1 MNCNKDI
8 HDELKESGD
17 ISCPFCDQKLE
28 DSNEKPQDRLAK
40 YYLCCDNQYIINDDG
55 MLACLSCGIVQGYNY
70 VKEYVDFY
78 KNRHR
83 FIRKSVYPR
92 EYHINNIL
100 LDIEEKYNIKISNC
114 QKHKIDAIYVE
125 IGKVLNEVNCTRKR
139 MISVNF
145 IMRKIFKMMGIPYK
159 NIPISKSKK
168 TLAFYDRYWTSIM
181 SLIGDKI
188 KSIVG

>member
-1 MNCNKDI
+1 MNCNNEL
-8 HDELKESGD
+8 HDELKELGD
-17 ISCPFCDQKLE
+17 IVCPFCDQKLE
-28 DSNEKPQDRLAK
+28 DSNEKPK
-40 YYLCCDNQYIINDDG
+40 YDECCNDQYIINDDG

-78 KNRHR
+78 KNKHR
-83 FIRKSVYPR
+83 FIRKSVYHR

-125 IGKVLNEVNCTRKR
+125 IGKVLNEVNGTRKR

-145 IMRKIFKMMGIPYK
+145 IMRKIFKMMGIPHK
-159 NIPISKSKK
+159 QIPISKSKK
-168 TLAFYDRYWTSIM
+168 TLAFYNKYWASILCLISDR
-181 SLIGDKI
+181 I
-188 KSIVG
+188 KDIIQ